1 MFSLYSCFAPRLVYN
16 RHTGREVV
24 TFCGRCPYCLAVRS
38 FDLTARIKR
47 EFLRQGECLALF
59 ITLTYD
65 NDNLPVY
72 RFDGRSK
79 RWHSNVA
86 DKYPRFSPIKGKDVV
101 WYAPPEGYIDT
112 SLVCGACNSRSV
124 FRRKDRPL
132 FAHLCYPD
140 VQAYLNRCR
149 AMLFNICKRY
159 DDHELHK
166 AYESSELDYEQFKF
180 RYAVCG
186 EYGPTTLRPHYH
198 LIVWFNHRAND
209 RQIAALSQILSACWS
224 FGIVDCQTTTTDG
237 VGSYLASY
245 LSSVAGVPE
254 ILRTKQIRPF
264 IHYSQA
270 PVTGVMFNLRLV
282 CDVGSSRTDIQAHT
296 PPLANLGRSV
306 KKRMSLESIDLGLR
320 LLG

>member
-1 MFSLYSCFAPRLVYN
+1 MFSIYSCFAPRLVYN
-16 RHTGREVV
+16 KHTGRKVV
-24 TFCGRCPYCLAVRS
+24 SFCGRCPYCRSVKS
-38 FDLTARIKR
+38 FDITSRIQR
-47 EFLRQGECLALF
+47 EFLRNGECLSLF
-59 ITLTYD
+59 LTLTYD

-79 RWHSNVA
+79 KWHSNVA
-86 DKYPRFSPIKGKDVV
+86 DKYPRFTPIKGKEVFS
-101 WYAPPEGYIDT
+101 YALPEGYINTD
-112 SLVCGACNSRSV
+112 LVRGACNSRSS
-124 FRRKDRPL
+124 FRMMDRPL

-140 VQAYLNRCR
+140 VQAYINRCR

-159 DDHELHK
+159 DDHDLHK
-166 AYESSELDYEQFKF
+166 AYGNSELEYETFKF

-198 LIVWFNHRAND
+198 ILFWFNHRATD
-209 RQIAALSQILSACWS
+209 EQISVLSQILSSCWT
-224 FGIVDCQTTTTDG
+224 FGLVDCQTTTTDG

-245 LSSVAGVPE
+245 ISSADCVPE
-254 ILRTKQIRPF
+254 VLRNKQIRPF
-264 IHYSQA
+264 VHYSQA
-270 PVTGVMFNLRLV
+270 PVTGVMFNSDLV
-282 CDVGSSRTDIQAHT
+282 RDVCSSHTDIQADT